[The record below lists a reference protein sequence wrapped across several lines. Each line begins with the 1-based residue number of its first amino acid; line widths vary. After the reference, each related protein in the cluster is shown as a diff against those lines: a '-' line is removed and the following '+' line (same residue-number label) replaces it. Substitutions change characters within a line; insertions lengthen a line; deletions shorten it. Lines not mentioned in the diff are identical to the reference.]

1 MRIWRRSNT
10 PSERELVGLADGSLR
25 GQRRAEI
32 ESALESRPD
41 LRSAVA
47 AQRRVLEAIEHAA
60 TEPAPRALRAR
71 LALARPPA
79 RARRQRR
86 TGGLI
91 AAGTA
96 GLAAVV
102 AGIVVG
108 VSGGGAV
115 AQASVLP
122 AAALSG
128 RAPQH
133 AVSQARTG
141 SDALPGSMSARF
153 HIRTGIALAT
163 GHRRPLRP
171 VGWPKGDHG
180 RLPAWIK
187 PGGLRDRRRIT
198 AQAGR
203 RGRPD
208 RSRRIGPAHLQEPRR
223 PGRHLDTPRPY
234 VRAGGTA
241 HGSTRAA
248 EARLMARGRPH
259 SLLRHRV
266 RVAAA
271 SAELRWPDRAA
282 QRSARRPR

>member
-1 MRIWRRSNT
+1 MRIWRRPNT

-47 AQRRVLEAIEHAA
+47 AQRRVLEAIERADA
-60 TEPAPRALRAR
+60 EPAPHALRAR

-79 RARRQRR
+79 RARGQRR

-115 AQASVLP
+115 AQASVLQ
-122 AAALSG
+122 AAALSS

-141 SDALPGSMSARF
+141 SDALPGVHVGSLSYPYWDRF
-153 HIRTGIALAT
+153 GYRAAGVRRDRLAGQEVT
-163 GHRRPLRP
+163 TVVYRHGSSRVAYAIVAGSPLRLGAAAGRTVRGGLVLRTFKSPGGP
-171 VGWPKGDHG
+171 VVTWTRHG
-180 RLPAWIK
+180 HTCVLVGQHTALPALLKLASWRE
-187 PGGLRDRRRIT
+187 GGRI
-198 AQAGR
+198 
-203 RGRPD
+203 
-208 RSRRIGPAHLQEPRR
+208 
-223 PGRHLDTPRPY
+223 PY
-234 VRAGGTA
+234 
-241 HGSTRAA
+241 
-248 EARLMARGRPH
+248 
-259 SLLRHRV
+259 
-266 RVAAA
+266 
-271 SAELRWPDRAA
+271 
-282 QRSARRPR
+282 